1 MQAAS
6 IPHSFKSRLL
16 WPMGFIGAGTASI
29 TYSNIEDS
37 TLTLYMLQNEGT
49 ERNRTSRK
57 VCNQA
62 EQQARSEASSLLCR
76 TQETTNNTQSFIESV
91 SMMFACHAA
100 VHRHI
105 HCMLLDLQ
113 ACIISCMGQESA
125 SKLLLGFVQS
135 IWTGMAPAN
144 SSGMC
149 WFVAVAML
157 TPLFLFLLSLGG
169 KTTRFLA
176 TFLGAAGSLAFCS
189 SSMTCAGS
197 SGT

>member
-37 TLTLYMLQNEGT
+37 TLKLYMLQNEGT

-91 SMMFACHAA
+91 SMMFACHADTFIA
-100 VHRHI
+100 CFWTCKHASYHAWVKNQHPSCSWDSFNRSG
-105 HCMLLDLQ
+105 Q
-113 ACIISCMGQESA
+113 AWPQQTALACAG
-125 SKLLLGFVQS
+125 LLLL
-135 IWTGMAPAN
+135 P
-144 SSGMC
+144 C
-149 WFVAVAML
+149 
-157 TPLFLFLLSLGG
+157 
-169 KTTRFLA
+169 
-176 TFLGAAGSLAFCS
+176 
-189 SSMTCAGS
+189 
-197 SGT
+197 

>member
-1 MQAAS
+1 MQS
-6 IPHSFKSRLL
+6 SR
-16 WPMGFIGAGTASI
+16 TASTFRGVI
-29 TYSNIEDS
+29 SIVQDTGNHQQHTIVY
-37 TLTLYMLQNEGT
+37 
-49 ERNRTSRK
+49 R
-57 VCNQA
+57 VCQHDV
-62 EQQARSEASSLLCR
+62 C
-76 TQETTNNTQSFIESV
+76 
-91 SMMFACHAA
+91 MPC
-100 VHRHI
+100 RHI